1 MKSTTAAFPPK
12 ESHRLTAET
21 TILGIFELFV
31 RTTHDDFNDTPS
43 MRPNVPGDN
52 RTDNLSNTILTRID
66 EFMRVINQH
75 GVNLLRDTP
84 KHFSQELSVSALF
97 I

>member
-1 MKSTTAAFPPK
+1 M
-12 ESHRLTAET
+12 AEG

-31 RTTHDDFNDTPS
+31 RSTYDDYIDTSS
-43 MRPNVPGDN
+43 MRPNMPSDS
-52 RTDNLSNTILTRID
+52 RTDTLSNTILNRID

-75 GVNLLRDTP
+75 GANLLRDIP
-84 KHFSQELSVSALF
+84 KHFSQELSVSAPF

>member
-1 MKSTTAAFPPK
+1 
-12 ESHRLTAET
+12 
-21 TILGIFELFV
+21 
-31 RTTHDDFNDTPS
+31 

-52 RTDNLSNTILTRID
+52 RTDNLSNTILNRID
-66 EFMRVINQH
+66 EFMEVINQH
-75 GVNLLRDTP
+75 GANLLQDVP